1 MDVWL
6 ARCYG
11 VRCSRYKKIN
21 FNYCPTNRE
30 KGYELMKEIDA
41 LFGDVKDAYTVL
53 QGETTTLDPND
64 TAIVLTENE
73 GMQLFLPEN
82 GEISDRGL
90 AMVEIYNALCRDKAG
105 PVNKK
110 TKKAIPENVQYDGF
124 TKPFTDKMRSR
135 VE

>member
-1 MDVWL
+1 
-6 ARCYG
+6 
-11 VRCSRYKKIN
+11 
-21 FNYCPTNRE
+21 
-30 KGYELMKEIDA
+30 MKEIDA

-53 QGETTTLDPND
+53 QGETTSLDPND
-64 TAIVLTENE
+64 TAIVLTEND

-90 AMVEIYNALCRDKAG
+90 AMVEIYNALCRDKVG